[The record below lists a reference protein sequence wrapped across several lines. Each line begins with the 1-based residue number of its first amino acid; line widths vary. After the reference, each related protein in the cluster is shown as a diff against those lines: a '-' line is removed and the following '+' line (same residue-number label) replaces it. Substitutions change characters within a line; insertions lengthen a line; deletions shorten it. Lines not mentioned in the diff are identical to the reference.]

1 MIQKILTKRQ
11 TIEFIEINNLHV
23 SQLNKVS
30 MMLQQN
36 LLQHLVYTFISRSH
50 HTVFQSPLKTIY
62 NCLVCKIV
70 CICLKAKKNIKR
82 TFTSIMRRSTHLY
95 INNYI

>member
-30 MMLQQN
+30 MMLQRN
-36 LLQHLVYTFISRSH
+36 LIR
-50 HTVFQSPLKTIY
+50 
-62 NCLVCKIV
+62 
-70 CICLKAKKNIKR
+70 
-82 TFTSIMRRSTHLY
+82 
-95 INNYI
+95 